1 MRRVGKLVLAPKW
14 TIAHKPWPLD
24 YVPCILVL
32 SLMLQF
38 GCKPARLEE
47 QALMA
52 YMQEEENGL
61 VKKATYG
68 AFVISAYYKPT
79 DLIVKQQL
87 QKNTLREIDSL
98 RSAYKQYMYF
108 ILAIEKDGKDLETSF
123 ALNASSFAE
132 KILYLT
138 SAFPENI
145 RLMAGSQQ
153 QTLEDYLYTRSYG
166 SGPSQFLLVF
176 KRPAENTFTLTVKGH
191 ELGFGQVDFTFAKAD
206 INNIPPLK
214 L

>member
-1 MRRVGKLVLAPKW
+1 MRRVLQFLKIRQWSIVHIPW
-14 TIAHKPWPLD
+14 TIG
-24 YVPCILVL
+24 YVPCILAL
-32 SLMLQF
+32 SFMLPF
-38 GCKPARLEE
+38 GCKPTRLDE

-52 YMQEEENGL
+52 FVQNEENGL
-61 VKKATYG
+61 VKKETYG
-68 AFVISAYYKPT
+68 TFTLSAYYKPT

-87 QKNTLREIDSL
+87 LKNTQREIDSL
-98 RSAYKQYMYF
+98 KNAYAQYAYF
-108 ILAIEKDGKDLETSF
+108 VLSLEKDGKDLESSF
-123 ALNASSFAE
+123 ALNAGTFAE

-145 RLMAGSQQ
+145 RLMAGNEQY
-153 QTLEDYLYTRSYG
+153 TLEDYLYTRSYG

-176 KRPAENTFTLTVKGH
+176 KRPVENSLTLTVKGYD
-191 ELGFGQVDFTFAKAD
+191 LGFGQVDFAFAQAD

>member
-1 MRRVGKLVLAPKW
+1 MRRVCKLLLARELS
-14 TIAHKPWPLD
+14 IVHGLRNIE
-24 YVPCILVL
+24 YLPCILVL
-32 SLMLQF
+32 SLVMQF
-38 GCKPARLEE
+38 GCQQAQLEE

-52 YMQEEENGL
+52 YVQDEEHGL
-61 VKKATYG
+61 MKKATYG
-68 AFVISAYYKPT
+68 ALVISAYYKPT

-108 ILAIEKDGKDLETSF
+108 ILSIEKDGKDLETSF
-123 ALNASSFAE
+123 ALNAATFAE

-145 RLMAGSQQ
+145 RLLAGGQQ
-153 QTLEDYLYTRSYG
+153 YTLEDYLYTRSYG

-176 KRPAENTFTLTVKGH
+176 KRPTENTFLLTVKGYD
-191 ELGFGQVDFTFAKAD
+191 LGFGQVDFTFAKTD